1 MSKKKQSAKPQP
13 EAPSLKLKTARTLK
27 WNTVDKLSQQ
37 VLYAVTGIVLA
48 NILSQEDFGLVGAIM
63 VFQAFA
69 TLFVDSGFSNALVQ
83 RKDPT
88 ATDYSTVFWFNLGV
102 SVAIY
107 MVLWFAAPLI
117 DSIFHADGRLVPMSR
132 VMFLTFI
139 VNATAL
145 VQTNRLIKQMNVKMV
160 AVSNVIGLVVSGALG
175 IWLALDGY
183 GAWAIVWQS
192 LSLAAVKSIVLWI
205 TTGWRPL
212 WEFSMASLRS
222 IFKVGAGVMTGA
234 ALTCLSLVGNVLIFC
249 VGVNL
254 LFGRKVK
261 VANYLPALV
270 LAVLWG
276 VFAP

>member
-117 DSIFHADGRLVPMSR
+117 DTVFHADGRLVPMSR

-145 VQTNRLIKQMNVKMV
+145 VQTNRLIK
-160 AVSNVIGLVVSGALG
+160 
-175 IWLALDGY
+175 
-183 GAWAIVWQS
+183 
-192 LSLAAVKSIVLWI
+192 
-205 TTGWRPL
+205 
-212 WEFSMASLRS
+212 
-222 IFKVGAGVMTGA
+222 
-234 ALTCLSLVGNVLIFC
+234 
-249 VGVNL
+249 
-254 LFGRKVK
+254 
-261 VANYLPALV
+261 
-270 LAVLWG
+270 
-276 VFAP
+276 

>member
-117 DSIFHADGRLVPMSR
+117 DTVFHADGRLVPMSR

-205 TTGWRPL
+205 TT
-212 WEFSMASLRS
+212 
-222 IFKVGAGVMTGA
+222 
-234 ALTCLSLVGNVLIFC
+234 
-249 VGVNL
+249 
-254 LFGRKVK
+254 
-261 VANYLPALV
+261 
-270 LAVLWG
+270 
-276 VFAP
+276 